1 MHGMEHRAVLLQL
14 SATGQQ
20 DEWSNTGLAGWE
32 LWCSTWGFCY
42 LLSTVRAARAVTMI
56 NKATAREQSS
66 LVSCTPRA
74 GQGKHTASLSF
85 EQHRAL
91 CTSARGWPRAPRA

>member
-42 LLSTVRAARAVTMI
+42 LLSTVRAA
-56 NKATAREQSS
+56 
-66 LVSCTPRA
+66 
-74 GQGKHTASLSF
+74 
-85 EQHRAL
+85 
-91 CTSARGWPRAPRA
+91 